1 MTNEISIYR
10 HLLLKILGGK
20 SVQDKRKLNTDWTVF
35 FISGGFL
42 LLFIIV
48 SFIDSEMVG
57 HWITVSF
64 DASAKFFG
72 GYWQLLLLGNFLI
85 GIYLRSEERR
95 VGRVCIYWCDC

>member
-72 GYWQLLLLGNFLI
+72 GYWQLLLLG
-85 GIYLRSEERR
+85 RSEERR
-95 VGRVCIYWCDC
+95 VGKERMSMFCQYQDDE

>member
-1 MTNEISIYR
+1 MYQY
-10 HLLLKILGGK
+10 KI
-20 SVQDKRKLNTDWTVF
+20 KLNTDWTVF
-35 FISGGFL
+35 FMSGGFL

-85 GIYLRSEERR
+85 GIYLAVTKYGNVRLGNQEKPQYSYYRCRSEERR
-95 VGRVCIYWCDC
+95 VGKR